1 MLKLVT
7 IIFLLCS
14 VSIYHSVQPATL
26 ALELPATTHKV
37 STLAYCAL
45 LKDATRYKGKLVR
58 LKATWQFG
66 FETTCLYDPTCS
78 EQPKAW
84 LEFADEKLLCP
95 DTQKNR
101 TLPGASDK
109 EAEVTVVGRL
119 YGPGRYGHL
128 GAYEFKFVVVCL
140 EKLNVTASDQK

>member
-1 MLKLVT
+1 MFKLVA
-7 IIFLLCS
+7 IIFLLCV
-14 VSIYHSVQPATL
+14 VSINHLVQPATL
-26 ALELPATTHKV
+26 ALDLPAATRKV
-37 STLAYCAL
+37 PTLAYCAL
-45 LKDATRYKGKLVR
+45 LKDATRYKSKPVR

-66 FETTCLYDPTCS
+66 FETTCLFDPACA

-95 DTQKNR
+95 ETQKLR
-101 TLPGASDK
+101 VLPGPSDK